1 MTVNNPK
8 PGMSDVKP
16 SSISAHMMWEC
27 QVLVMLVRPIMIHK
41 HSMLCWASSISQP
54 YRQTV
59 SASTTDLHQCS
70 TVVMATTFTCFT
82 GAVHLHSTKQE
93 AASQQ
98 RALHRKPVLTCRS
111 TQSSFRGTQL
121 VQRSRC
127 ACLSRTKVRSS
138 PGISITAEQ
147 SYIMIKPDG
156 VQRALVGQ
164 IINRFERKGFTLKAL
179 KMFTPS
185 KQLAEEHYKD
195 LSSKP
200 FFGKLVDYIISG
212 PVIAMVS
219 HHKAW

>member
-1 MTVNNPK
+1 
-8 PGMSDVKP
+8 
-16 SSISAHMMWEC
+16 
-27 QVLVMLVRPIMIHK
+27 
-41 HSMLCWASSISQP
+41 
-54 YRQTV
+54 
-59 SASTTDLHQCS
+59 
-70 TVVMATTFTCFT
+70 MATTCTCFT
-82 GAVHLHSTKQE
+82 GAVHVHSTKQDPP
-93 AASQQ
+93 SQQ
-98 RALHRKPVLTCRS
+98 RALRRKPVLTCRS

-121 VQRSRC
+121 VQSPRC
-127 ACLSRTKVRSS
+127 ACLSRTKVRSGA
-138 PGISITAEQ
+138 GISITAEQ

-200 FFGKLVDYIISG
+200 FFGKLVDYIVSG

-219 HHKAW
+219 HHRRRQYANSICSRPCTTAAYVHVNKYLVDPADNAGMGRRWCCEISTQTNRCH